1 MKARY
6 IGDLRKGKDI
16 VLTSIESFG
25 GETFEQKLALAEHLT
40 STNKNLRLFDENKQ
54 MIGDIEMDEKS
65 ALFFIEQKLK
75 DLAERE
81 EKLDEREEKLD
92 ERESLLNKR
101 EAELNKVE
109 TVTTKKS
116 GKSK

>member
-1 MKARY
+1 MKAKY

-16 VLTSIESFG
+16 VLTEIESFG
-25 GETFEQKLALAEHLT
+25 GETFEHKLSLAEHLVA
-40 STNKNLRLFDENKQ
+40 TNKNFRLFDENKQ
-54 MIGDIEMDEKS
+54 MIGEIEMDEKS
-65 ALFFIEQKLK
+65 ALFFIEQKLVE
-75 DLAERE
+75 LAERE
-81 EKLDEREEKLD
+81 DKLN
-92 ERESLLNKR
+92 ERESLLDKR

>member
-1 MKARY
+1 MEAMY
-6 IGDLRKGKDI
+6 IGDLSKGKDI
-16 VLTSIESFG
+16 VLAKIENFG
-25 GETFEQKLALAEHLT
+25 GETFEAKLALAEHLV
-40 STNKNLRLFDENKQ
+40 STNKNFRLFDENKQ
-54 MIGDIEMDEKS
+54 MIGDLEMDEKS

-81 EKLDEREEKLD
+81 DKLN
-92 ERESLLNKR
+92 ERESLLDKR

-109 TVTTKKS
+109 SVSTKKP

>member
-1 MKARY
+1 MKAMY
-6 IGDLRKGKDI
+6 IGDLSKGKNI
-16 VLTSIESFG
+16 VLTKIESFG
-25 GETFEQKLALAEHLT
+25 GETFEQKLALAEALVL
-40 STNKNLRLFDENKQ
+40 TNKNLRLFDENKQ

-81 EKLDEREEKLD
+81 EMLD
-92 ERESLLNKR
+92 KR

-109 TVTTKKS
+109 TVPTKKS